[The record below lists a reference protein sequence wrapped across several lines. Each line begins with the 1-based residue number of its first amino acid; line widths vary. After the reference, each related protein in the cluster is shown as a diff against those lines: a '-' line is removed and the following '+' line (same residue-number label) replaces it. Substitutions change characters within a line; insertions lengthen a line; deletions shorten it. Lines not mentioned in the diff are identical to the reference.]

1 METLV
6 IISRSFLHGIHQ
18 YMLRLLL
25 YIWQASS
32 FSSPS
37 VVPQDWAKLLS
48 PHPGNLIWMDIL
60 AQLSGPVSIR
70 EHPHQ
75 LIATIVQMSTLPVH
89 LTELANPAEHMPR
102 RQWVL
107 SDPYC
112 RGTKKYVF
120 DEASSKLNLANAS
133 CESVYVVHVCLCFK
147 ACRSCD
153 SLTVTSHNSL
163 GCRVARFVIIVI
175 GAWGL
180 IGKWGQSNEAAGSVD
195 ISSLSTTKPPPPP
208 TAFAWRAH
216 SILSLSLWFLSRIS
230 AFS

>member
-1 METLV
+1 
-6 IISRSFLHGIHQ
+6 
-18 YMLRLLL
+18 
-25 YIWQASS
+25 
-32 FSSPS
+32 
-37 VVPQDWAKLLS
+37 
-48 PHPGNLIWMDIL
+48 MDIL

-195 ISSLSTTKPPPPP
+195 ISSLSTTKPHRPPPLLP
-208 TAFAWRAH
+208 EELTLFF
-216 SILSLSLWFLSRIS
+216 LSLSDFCLAFQLSLS
-230 AFS
+230 FSLYSSLPTIALKKVAKM